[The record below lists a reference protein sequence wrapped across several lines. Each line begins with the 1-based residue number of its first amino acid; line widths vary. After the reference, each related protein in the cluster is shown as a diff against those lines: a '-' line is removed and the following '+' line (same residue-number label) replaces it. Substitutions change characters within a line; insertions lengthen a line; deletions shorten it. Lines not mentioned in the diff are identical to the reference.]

1 MLYTTR
7 LHDLKNENIDQLKF
21 GLILDDLSERD
32 SIYIVSAYYSIEK
45 IQETLERIGRGKDIT
60 IIVSSLG
67 LSEAK
72 IGKQIE
78 ELNEIKTTNRQ
89 KIYLCTLFPLMHSKI
104 YYGTNNNV
112 AGAACYVGS
121 VNLSNSGFNSNEEIL
136 VNISDKETK
145 GAIRDYIYKL
155 LENEDRTILINDKAN
170 YKSAYTN
177 TENLASYISRGFI
190 IFKPTASFSVTY
202 TDNYLKEH
210 ARAISDQSQFRHS
223 TTESSTGID
232 IAKIAGISSL
242 LDNIDNKND
251 VVNDESKSQNISIRP
266 NCIETCLGYWLPEER
281 YEQIN
286 EKLEYTKCKREVAF
300 KEIII
305 KLTDLIAN
313 NATLVQAISEF
324 AEDFEDFISKNS
336 EFGNTKKQFKNEL
349 HENVIHH
356 IKTKVEYLRRNKDR
370 YIRGLYI
377 TPMPY
382 IWDDI
387 ITTESFI
394 SSFVEDIIERN
405 KSTSRISGVVHDVLS
420 LFDLEK
426 NREKDSHS
434 IIMNKMAK

>member
-21 GLILDDLSERD
+21 ELILADLSERN

-67 LSEAK
+67 LSESK
-72 IGKQIE
+72 IAKQIE

-112 AGAACYVGS
+112 AGAVCYVGS
-121 VNLSNSGFNSNEEIL
+121 ANLSNSGFNSNEEIL

-145 GAIRDYIYKL
+145 GAIRDYIYK

-190 IFKPTASFSVTY
+190 IFKPTTSFSVTY

-223 TTESSTGID
+223 ITESSTGID

-242 LDNIDNKND
+242 LDTIDNKND

-281 YEQIN
+281 YDQIN
-286 EKLEYTKCKREVAF
+286 EKLEYTKRKREVAF
-300 KEIII
+300 KEIIK
-305 KLTDLIAN
+305 KLTDLTAN
-313 NATLVQAISEF
+313 DATLVQAINEF
-324 AEDFEDFISKNS
+324 VEDFEDFIITNS
-336 EFGNTKKQFKNEL
+336 EFGNTKERFKNEL

-387 ITTESFI
+387 ITAESFT
-394 SSFVEDIIERN
+394 SSFFEDVIERN
-405 KSTSRISGVVHDVLS
+405 KSKSKISGVVHDVLS

-426 NREKDSHS
+426 NREKDAHS
-434 IIMNKMAK
+434 IIMNKVV